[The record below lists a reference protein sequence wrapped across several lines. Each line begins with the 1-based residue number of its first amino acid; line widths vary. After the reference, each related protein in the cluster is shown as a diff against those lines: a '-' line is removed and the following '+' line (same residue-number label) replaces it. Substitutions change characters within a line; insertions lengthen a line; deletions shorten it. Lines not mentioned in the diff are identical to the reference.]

1 MRDQIIKLT
10 DPGMKIAFKIIIP
23 FLILLV
29 SCGDDSDVIEYEP
42 YNGPL
47 RILTNAVIEHS
58 DSAIIRGKLITA
70 ELHEFASGDRELPKG
85 GYVEFYD
92 KQGIKTG
99 SLRSD
104 YAYYTKDTDS
114 WKVEGNVQLKN
125 AESGETL
132 FTEELFWMPAEGN
145 VHTEKF
151 VRIETDDQIL
161 TGVGLTAKQDFSR
174 YVIKNPQGT
183 FNLDE

>member
-1 MRDQIIKLT
+1 
-10 DPGMKIAFKIIIP
+10 MKTRSLIII
-23 FLILLV
+23 FIISLL
-29 SCGDDSDVIEYEP
+29 SCSDDSEVIEYEP

-47 RILTNAVIEHS
+47 RILSNTVIEHS
-58 DSAIIRGKLITA
+58 DSAIVRGKLISP
-70 ELHEFASGDRELPKG
+70 ELHEFINGDRELPKG
-85 GYVEFYD
+85 GYLEFYD
-92 KQGIKTG
+92 KFGKETG

-104 YAYYTKDTDS
+104 YAFYTKETDS

-132 FTEELFWMPAEGN
+132 FTEELFWLPAEGN
-145 VHTEKF
+145 VRTEKF
-151 VRIETDDQIL
+151 VRIETEDQIL
-161 TGVGLTAKQDFSR
+161 TGIGLTAKQDFSR